1 MINENR
7 KEKLA
12 FYLNKFGI
20 FLLLVLHFILSLP
33 YINFVPIWDGYMY
46 LDVLSCV
53 IESPFHSAN
62 SALRL
67 KYVNDKTRSDPDTK
81 ISVKTIELLG

>member
-1 MINENR
+1 MKID
-7 KEKLA
+7 
-12 FYLNKFGI
+12 G
-20 FLLLVLHFILSLP
+20 LS
-33 YINFVPIWDGYMY
+33 
-46 LDVLSCV
+46 

-67 KYVNDKTRSDPDTK
+67 RYENDKTRSDPDTK